1 VPGGDVGELP
11 FEVGQALGESIPLLA
26 ECLGCRPNLGHA
38 VLVPV
43 SSVARRL
50 VHASSD
56 SSKSGAGPRILTWR
70 GLPSQSP
77 CTLTRATEGSV
88 KLTHR
93 KSA

>member
-1 VPGGDVGELP
+1 MPGGDVGELS

-26 ECLGCRPNLGHA
+26 ERLGCRPNLGHS

-56 SSKSGAGPRILTWR
+56 TSKSGAGPHILR
-70 GLPSQSP
+70 GAGF
-77 CTLTRATEGSV
+77 RAGARA
-88 KLTHR
+88 L
-93 KSA
+93 

>member
-1 VPGGDVGELP
+1 VPGGDVGELL

-26 ECLGCRPNLGHA
+26 ERLGCRPNLGHA

-56 SSKSGAGPRILTWR
+56 SARAVPGLASLLGAGF
-70 GLPSQSP
+70 
-77 CTLTRATEGSV
+77 RAGARA
-88 KLTHR
+88 L
-93 KSA
+93 